1 MKFSH
6 QTIIGEQLD
15 DTLKSTLSNQY
26 ITYLGVSLLILY
38 IGVYHR
44 LDPETKETI
53 QTKLTNPVI
62 ILAIITIN
70 FVLSF
75 YNMLVAILLLV
86 AIMITFSPRI
96 KQSEKEEEHIPEEDN
111 VEGFTSK
118 RGNLLKHFDLKLPKS
133 ITNAVEEGLIENRR
147 IKAQTRADKISKK
160 NIKRG
165 DNNSKN
171 LTIPRRKFNPTNK
184 EDKNLLNTRKICRDV
199 INRIDYSYEDKPY
212 LLKYISSRLEEIVD
226 INNLLDDDSEDED

>member
-6 QTIIGEQLD
+6 RTIIGEQLD

-96 KQSEKEEEHIPEEDN
+96 KQSVCRSIMLQISHYRHH
-111 VEGFTSK
+111 SAS
-118 RGNLLKHFDLKLPKS
+118 GNQVLHEVFH
-133 ITNAVEEGLIENRR
+133 
-147 IKAQTRADKISKK
+147 
-160 NIKRG
+160 
-165 DNNSKN
+165 
-171 LTIPRRKFNPTNK
+171 
-184 EDKNLLNTRKICRDV
+184 C
-199 INRIDYSYEDKPY
+199 YSFQETH
-212 LLKYISSRLEEIVD
+212 
-226 INNLLDDDSEDED
+226 